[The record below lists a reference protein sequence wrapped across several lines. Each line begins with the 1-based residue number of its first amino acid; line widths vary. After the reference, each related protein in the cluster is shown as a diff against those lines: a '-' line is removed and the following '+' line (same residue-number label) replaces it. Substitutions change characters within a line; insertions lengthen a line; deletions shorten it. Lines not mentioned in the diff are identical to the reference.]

1 MGLEKQHSTRF
12 EHLRALGQGSHLS
25 SMEIT
30 VLLALGR
37 MEQMAKDTA
46 RRLEQSLAERRNSAK
61 SWFEADPDIVKRRV
75 IIFQNPRFKA
85 SQYCTV
91 FDGRGLSLPGNW
103 RNKYKVETW
112 KAAYQNKR
120 GRAAIDRLIS
130 EDKKANKS
138 LRPFST

>member
-1 MGLEKQHSTRF
+1 
-12 EHLRALGQGSHLS
+12 
-25 SMEIT
+25 
-30 VLLALGR
+30 
-37 MEQMAKDTA
+37 
-46 RRLEQSLAERRNSAK
+46 
-61 SWFEADPDIVKRRV
+61 
-75 IIFQNPRFKA
+75 
-85 SQYCTV
+85 V
-91 FDGRGLSLPGNW
+91 FDGRGIPLPGNW